1 MANLPIVAIVG
12 RPNVGKSTLFNRLVG
27 KKLALVDDRSRIVT
41 IAAFERA
48 RSDGFRSIGG
58 GDPDSSRRRDAAR
71 TDLLALAADGRL
83 RNPVAKT
90 FALSDVTTAHAELQR
105 SHPIGKFVLLP

>member
-1 MANLPIVAIVG
+1 MCI
-12 RPNVGKSTLFNRLVG
+12 R
-27 KKLALVDDRSRIVT
+27 
-41 IAAFERA
+41 
-48 RSDGFRSIGG
+48 
-58 GDPDSSRRRDAAR
+58 DSRDAAR